1 MKVLLATDGSRHSRS
16 AVDLLM
22 RTPFA
27 APGNEVSVLVV
38 ISIAELPVPIALR
51 REGEGLARGEAQRL
65 QDAGCAV
72 YAVVREGHVA
82 KCIID
87 TAEEFRAELVVVGS
101 RGLSGVRRFLLGSVS
116 QKTMKYAPC
125 SVLVT
130 RPRGEPTSAQGT
142 KEGAPLRILV
152 AFDGSQSAQAAVENV
167 ASLPLPDDTEITIM
181 TALPLIT
188 YFRMDIIQ
196 TASPEWLRRKKTAQ
210 ADLESAALGLRRA
223 TPRVATTLREGSD
236 ETEEI
241 LKVADELDTDI
252 IVLGHKGKSAIKRF
266 LLGSVANRVTHHA
279 KCSVWVVRRPSHT
292 SRLE

>member
-1 MKVLLATDGSRHSRS
+1 MKILLATDGSRHSRS
-16 AVDLLM
+16 AVDLLK

-27 APGNEVSVLVV
+27 SPGNEVSVLVV
-38 ISIAELPVPIALR
+38 VPTGNLPAQIALR
-51 REGEGLARGEAQRL
+51 KEGENLARSEAQRL
-65 QDAGCAV
+65 QNVGCAV
-72 YAVVREGHVA
+72 QTVLREGHVA

-87 TAEEFRAELVVVGS
+87 TAEEFGAELVVVGS
-101 RGLSGVRRFLLGSVS
+101 RGLSGGKRFLLGSVS
-116 QKTMKYAPC
+116 QKTMKYATC

-130 RPRGEPTSAQGT
+130 RPPGERTSAQGT

-152 AFDGSQSAQAAVENV
+152 AFDGSESAQAAVENV
-167 ASLPLPDDTEITIM
+167 ASLPLSDDTEITIV

-188 YFRMDIIQ
+188 YFRTDIIQ
-196 TASPEWLRRKKTAQ
+196 TASPEWLRRKRVAQ
-210 ADLESAALGLRRA
+210 ADLESAALVLRRA

-266 LLGSVANRVTHHA
+266 LLGSVSNRVTHHA
-279 KCSVWVVRRPSHT
+279 KCSVWVVRRSSQT
-292 SRLE
+292 SRQD

>member
-1 MKVLLATDGSRHSRS
+1 MKILLATDGSRHSRS
-16 AVDLLM
+16 AVDLLK

-27 APGNEVSVLVV
+27 SPGNEVSVLVV
-38 ISIAELPVPIALR
+38 VPTAKLPVQIALR
-51 REGEGLARGEAQRL
+51 KEGERLVRGEAQRL
-65 QDAGCAV
+65 QDVGCAV
-72 YAVVREGHVA
+72 HTVLREGHVA

-87 TAEEFRAELVVVGS
+87 TAERFGVELVVVGS
-101 RGLSGVRRFLLGSVS
+101 RGWRGAKRFLLGSVS

-130 RPRGEPTSAQGT
+130 RPRGEPTSAQRT
-142 KEGAPLRILV
+142 KEEAPLRILV
-152 AFDGSQSAQAAVENV
+152 VFDGSQSAQAAVESV
-167 ASLPLPDDTEITIM
+167 ASLTLSEDTEITVV

-196 TASPEWLRRKKTAQ
+196 TTSPEWLRRKKAAQ
-210 ADLESAALGLRRA
+210 ADLESAALVLRRA

-252 IVLGHKGKSAIKRF
+252 IVLGHKGKSAIKSF
-266 LLGSVANRVTHHA
+266 LLGNVSNRVTHHA
-279 KCSVWVVRRPSHT
+279 KCSVWVVRRPSDT
-292 SRLE
+292 SRQD